1 MILHPYK
8 PIPWETFTVVPCR
21 DPRRSR
27 TPITTYVI
35 VVAVLLAAIGMG
47 LAAWNEGWVTNV

>member
-8 PIPWETFTVVPCR
+8 PIPWETFTVVPYR
-21 DPRRSR
+21 DPRHPS

-35 VVAVLLAAIGMG
+35 VIAVLLAAIGMG
-47 LAAWNEGWVTNV
+47 LAAWNEGWAL